1 MSMENRLF
9 AVKAPYEMLDCC
21 FLFASRLLAAG
32 QWYIGVGQLVDGGA
46 YHLYDVLLT
55 DGGVTVLPH
64 PHSAPAWELPYE
76 RITELPKPYRG
87 SDAELPLPP
96 FLLSQMDRRLLPV
109 HDEAVLY
116 PYRVLSCLSADSSV
130 AEYFTR
136 KEALAAERGDGRDA
150 VLMRLDE
157 LQEDMEDTCM
167 RLGIS
172 RPRLKL
178 LYRALCRWS
187 RRHGGTGFPLEAH
200 RDRICRYLKEEK
212 DV

>member
-76 RITELPKPYRG
+76 RIAELPKPYRG
-87 SDAELPLPP
+87 SDAELPLPLR
-96 FLLSQMDRRLLPV
+96 LLPQMDKRLLPV

-130 AEYFTR
+130 AEHFLQ
-136 KEALAAERGDGRDA
+136 KEELAAERGDGRDT

-157 LQEDMEDTCM
+157 LQEDMEDACTHL
-167 RLGIS
+167 RLNLT
-172 RPRLKL
+172 RLKL

-187 RRHGGTGFPLEAH
+187 RRHGGARFPLEAH
-200 RDRICRYLKEEK
+200 KDKICDYLREEK

>member
-9 AVKAPYEMLDCC
+9 AVKTPHEMLDCC
-21 FLFASRLLAAG
+21 FLFASRLLVSG
-32 QWYIGVGQLVDGGA
+32 QWYIGVGQFVDGGA

-76 RITELPKPYRG
+76 RIAELPKPYRG
-87 SDAELPLPP
+87 SDAELPLPLR
-96 FLLSQMDRRLLPV
+96 LLPQMDKRLLPV

-130 AEYFTR
+130 ADHFLQ
-136 KEALAAERGDGRDA
+136 KEELAAERGDGRDT

-157 LQEDMEDTCM
+157 LQEDMEDACM
-167 RLGIS
+167 HLRLNLT
-172 RPRLKL
+172 RLKL

-187 RRHGGTGFPLEAH
+187 RRHGGARFPLEAH
-200 RDRICRYLKEEK
+200 KDKICDYLREEK

>member
-64 PHSAPAWELPYE
+64 PHSAPAWEIPYE
-76 RITELPKPYRG
+76 RIAELPKPYRG
-87 SDAELPLPP
+87 SEAELPLPS
-96 FLLSQMDRRLLPV
+96 FLLSQMDRHLLPV

-116 PYRVLSCLSADSSV
+116 PYRVLSCLSADSAV
-130 AEYFTR
+130 AEYFLQ
-136 KEALAAERGDGRDA
+136 KEELAAERGDRRDT

-157 LQEDMEDTCM
+157 LQEDMEDACT
-167 RLGIS
+167 RLRLS
-172 RPRLKL
+172 LTRLKL

-187 RRHGGTGFPLEAH
+187 RRHGGARFPLEAH
-200 RDRICRYLKEEK
+200 KDKICDYLREEK